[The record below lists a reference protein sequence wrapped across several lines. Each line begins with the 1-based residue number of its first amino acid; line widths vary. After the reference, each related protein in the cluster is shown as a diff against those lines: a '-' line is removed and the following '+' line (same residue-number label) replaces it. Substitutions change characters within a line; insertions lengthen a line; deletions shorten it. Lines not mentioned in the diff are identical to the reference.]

1 MKISDKDFDKL
12 ISVAISQISDDDNV
26 ELKTDEEL
34 RSEGN
39 PAHKFSPTFEK
50 QMKKLIRK
58 NQKPQSTP
66 YLSRGLR
73 SRIRIAILVA
83 VLVCAAMMF
92 SVNAFRTSIIN
103 FIFYSDKD
111 NSSFAFNKGTSSISS
126 KFTKYLPTYTPKEFG
141 VESIQELSDTSIY
154 IQFVD
159 GTGSYYDMQCD
170 LHPSLLSIDTE
181 GGQVTK
187 LQINGADVTISE
199 RQDRIIATYVIDDI
213 TFWIMGNISKDV
225 VVQIFES
232 IPKI

>member
-12 ISVAISQISDDDNV
+12 ISVAISQISDDDNI

-34 RSEGN
+34 RSEGS

-66 YLSRGLR
+66 YLPRGLR

-92 SVNAFRTSIIN
+92 NVNAFRTSIIN
-103 FIFYSDKD
+103 FIFYSDQD

-154 IQFVD
+154 IAIMICNVICILP
-159 GTGSYYDMQCD
+159 YYQ
-170 LHPSLLSIDTE
+170 
-181 GGQVTK
+181 
-187 LQINGADVTISE
+187 
-199 RQDRIIATYVIDDI
+199 
-213 TFWIMGNISKDV
+213 
-225 VVQIFES
+225 
-232 IPKI
+232 

>member
-34 RSEGN
+34 RSEGS

-103 FIFYSDKD
+103 FIFY
-111 NSSFAFNKGTSSISS
+111 AFNKGTSSISS

>member
-34 RSEGN
+34 RSEGS

-141 VESIQELSDTSIY
+141 VESIQELSDTSIC
-154 IQFVD
+154 FF
-159 GTGSYYDMQCD
+159 
-170 LHPSLLSIDTE
+170 
-181 GGQVTK
+181 K
-187 LQINGADVTISE
+187 LYMS
-199 RQDRIIATYVIDDI
+199 
-213 TFWIMGNISKDV
+213 F
-225 VVQIFES
+225 
-232 IPKI
+232 

>member
-1 MKISDKDFDKL
+1 M
-12 ISVAISQISDDDNV
+12 
-26 ELKTDEEL
+26 
-34 RSEGN
+34 
-39 PAHKFSPTFEK
+39 
-50 QMKKLIRK
+50 
-58 NQKPQSTP
+58 
-66 YLSRGLR
+66 
-73 SRIRIAILVA
+73 
-83 VLVCAAMMF
+83 
-92 SVNAFRTSIIN
+92 
-103 FIFYSDKD
+103 
-111 NSSFAFNKGTSSISS
+111 
-126 KFTKYLPTYTPKEFG
+126 
-141 VESIQELSDTSIY
+141 IY

>member
-1 MKISDKDFDKL
+1 M
-12 ISVAISQISDDDNV
+12 
-26 ELKTDEEL
+26 
-34 RSEGN
+34 
-39 PAHKFSPTFEK
+39 
-50 QMKKLIRK
+50 IRK

-66 YLSRGLR
+66 YLPRGLR

-92 SVNAFRTSIIN
+92 NVNAFRTSIIN
-103 FIFYSDKD
+103 FIFYSDQD

-126 KFTKYLPTYTPKEFG
+126 KFTKYLPTYTPKE
-141 VESIQELSDTSIY
+141 
-154 IQFVD
+154 FVD

>member
-34 RSEGN
+34 RSEGS

-92 SVNAFRTSIIN
+92 SVNA
-103 FIFYSDKD
+103 
-111 NSSFAFNKGTSSISS
+111 FAFNKGTSSISS